1 MLLLRKPMLCWGS
14 LKSLRKRRMAEQ
26 ENCFLLLWEITVIC
40 VSNVVL
46 RGIRLEPRTCLSPQ
60 SRQACLMWLSHLKAD
75 STCESVGLPKACC
88 ELRIHVSWTE
98 FVLLVEEKSKPFI
111 SCICLCQAPC
121 LVLIMRRVKVK
132 RDLSARFKRC
142 LPTPSIDTKPTL
154 VWLPKFV
161 DAVVGNKS
169 RTVDGDNA
177 NRGRSLTWHPLV
189 KPSTVTPSTY
199 KSNRAWFLTWGRF
212 LKKRTNRERFLTWD
226 RPRMRSVAQNN
237 LLILDGYSTNSWL
250 KQDWNSAGM
259 STDMSTDI
267 LVNTKRSNFFLRV
280 THKYLCIKAKSYLF
294 IPLFSTHTTLWVLR
308 HIVQGHQRCGI
319 LNNDV
324 IFTNLSIWEWHLYSV
339 YGVSIGCPTSV
350 NLIWIK
356 TPCISYSWVCVLNST
371 VRVAVFGKQYEELF
385 LFNLKLVIWSFDLF
399 LKMW

>member
-1 MLLLRKPMLCWGS
+1 MPLILTRSRNPMLLLRKPMLCWGS

-26 ENCFLLLWEITVIC
+26 ENSFLLLWEITVIC

-177 NRGRSLTWHPLV
+177 NRGRSLTWHQLV
-189 KPSTVTPSTY
+189 KPSTVTPSTQV
-199 KSNRAWFLTWGRF
+199 KQSMVFDL
-212 LKKRTNRERFLTWD
+212 
-226 RPRMRSVAQNN
+226 RSAQNEVGCPEQSVDPWW
-237 LLILDGYSTNSWL
+237 ILDQQLTNTGLTLSWYV
-250 KQDWNSAGM
+250 DWYVNSHIGQHQ
-259 STDMSTDI
+259 
-267 LVNTKRSNFFLRV
+267 K
-280 THKYLCIKAKSYLF
+280 IKFSPKSH
-294 IPLFSTHTTLWVLR
+294 S
-308 HIVQGHQRCGI
+308 
-319 LNNDV
+319 
-324 IFTNLSIWEWHLYSV
+324 
-339 YGVSIGCPTSV
+339 
-350 NLIWIK
+350 
-356 TPCISYSWVCVLNST
+356 
-371 VRVAVFGKQYEELF
+371 
-385 LFNLKLVIWSFDLF
+385 
-399 LKMW
+399 